1 MIIFLYGE
9 DSFRSNQKLL
19 EIKHRYL
26 ESDKSGSGLSS
37 FDAEEEKEIAKKI
50 IDVFSIPNL
59 LAPKRLVIIKNMA
72 LAPRE
77 ALGNSLEEYFKKHLG
92 RISEDGDL
100 VAVFWEKDSP
110 KKSDRLF
117 KLIEKNSKS
126 QNFEKLTGTKLSQWI
141 LKEMKKIDGESKISR
156 QALEKLVAYAG
167 ENSVLLGQEIQKL
180 VNFADGKM
188 ISEKDIETLVK
199 ANIDNDIFKTID
211 MIGMNN
217 KKEALALVHR
227 HLENGEDPFYLFSM
241 FIYQFRNLLKIADLR
256 ERGSSSEYDIFRVTK
271 MHPFVVRK
279 SLAQARNLGF
289 ARLKKIY
296 KNLGEIDLKVKTGKA
311 DMKLS
316 LDKFVAEL

>member
-19 EIKHRYL
+19 EIRHKYL

-59 LAPKRLVIIKNMA
+59 LAPKRLVIIKNIV

-77 ALGNSLEEYFKKHLG
+77 ILGNSFEEYLKKYLS
-92 RISEDGDL
+92 RISEDKDL
-100 VAVFWEKDSP
+100 IVIFWEKDFP
-110 KKSDRLF
+110 KKSDKLF

-141 LKEMKKIDGESKISR
+141 LKEMKEIDGKSEISK

-167 ENSVLLGQEIQKL
+167 ENPVLLGREIQKL

-188 ISEKDIETLVK
+188 ISEKDVETLVK
-199 ANIDNDIFKTID
+199 ADVDSDIFKTID

-217 KKEALALVHR
+217 KKEALALIHQ

-241 FIYQFRNLLKIADLR
+241 FVYQFRNLLKIADFG
-256 ERGSSSEYDIFRVTK
+256 ERGSSSEYDISRITK

-279 SLAQARNLGF
+279 SLSQARNLGF
-289 ARLKKIY
+289 ARLREIY
-296 KNLGEIDLKVKTGKA
+296 RELGEIDLKVKTGKA
-311 DMKLS
+311 DMRFS
-316 LDKFVAEL
+316 LDKFVSEL

>member
-19 EIKHRYL
+19 EIKRRYL

-50 IDVFSIPNL
+50 MDVFSIPNL
-59 LAPKRLVIIKNMA
+59 LAPKRLVIIKNIV
-72 LAPRE
+72 LASRE
-77 ALGNSLEEYFKKHLG
+77 VLENSFEEYLKKHLSG
-92 RISEDGDL
+92 IAEDKDL
-100 VAVFWEKDSP
+100 IVVFWEKDFP
-110 KKSDRLF
+110 KKSDRFF

-126 QNFEKLTGTKLSQWI
+126 QNFEKMTGAKLSQWI
-141 LKEMKKIDGESKISR
+141 LKEMKEIDSKSEISR

-167 ENSVLLGQEIQKL
+167 ENPILLGREIQKL

-188 ISEKDIETLVK
+188 ISEKDVETLVR
-199 ANIDNDIFKTID
+199 ADIDSDIFKTID

-217 KKEALALVHR
+217 KKEALALLHQ

-241 FIYQFRNLLKIADLR
+241 FIYQFRNLLKIADFG
-256 ERGSSSEYDIFRVTK
+256 EKGSSSEYDISRITK

-279 SLAQARNLGF
+279 SLSQARNFSF
-289 ARLKKIY
+289 ARLREIY
-296 KNLGEIDLKVKTGKA
+296 RELGDIDLKVKTGKA
-311 DMKLS
+311 DIKLS